1 MFYHNSK
8 HFHIQSHLGVNT
20 SIMNACSTTNA
31 LDWWGLQVGLWS
43 SCRIMAFSALVDIHA
58 YESYSELLPAL
69 ISSWKT
75 QLSCRG
81 SCSATF
87 KPGYISV
94 CVLPAGKPD

>member
-1 MFYHNSK
+1 MPAAQLMH
-8 HFHIQSHLGVNT
+8 
-20 SIMNACSTTNA
+20 
-31 LDWWGLQVGLWS
+31 WWGLQVGLWS
-43 SCRIMAFSALVDIHA
+43 SCRIMAFSARWTYMHMRVIV
-58 YESYSELLPAL
+58 SCMQLPAL